1 MTEPAIK
8 HESTHIIDAN
18 PLIDLVLGCLVTSN
32 WKYKYQKTINERGLF
47 A

>member
-1 MTEPAIK
+1 MTEAAIK

-18 PLIDLVLGCLVTSN
+18 PTIALVLGCLVTLN
-32 WKYKYQKTINERGLF
+32 RKYKYQKTITVRGLF